1 MSNKDIYDTF
11 DFSETY
17 KKKIISLFKKH
28 CTIENGGDKIFDGTY
43 NDLLHI
49 PEELT
54 ELIFFLKRYEKT
66 KNLKIKSFLEIG
78 FSHGI
83 FNTIINKFFKLEN
96 NIAVDCLG
104 AHINGRV
111 LTANL
116 RFKNLVLFCSSSDEK
131 KTLNHIKNICKFDLI
146 FIDANHEYEYVKKDF
161 ENYKQF
167 IKKRGLIIFHDINLK
182 KSGSKKFWNEIK
194 KIYKNNKEII
204 INKQKFTYGYGII
217 KF

>member
-1 MSNKDIYDTF
+1 MLNNDIYNTF
-11 DFSETY
+11 TFSEIY
-17 KKKIISLFKKH
+17 KKKLISFLKKH
-28 CTIENGGDKIFDGTY
+28 CTVENGGDKIFDGTY
-43 NDLLHI
+43 NDLLHV
-49 PEELT
+49 PKELA
-54 ELIFFLKRYEKT
+54 ELIFFLKKYEK
-66 KNLKIKSFLEIG
+66 KNNLKIKSFLEIG

-116 RFKNLVLFCSSSDEK
+116 RFKNLILFCSNSDEE
-131 KTLNHIKNICKFDLI
+131 KTLKHIKNTCKFDLI

-161 ENYKQF
+161 KNYKQF
-167 IKKRGLIIFHDINLK
+167 IKKNGLIIFHDINVE
-182 KSGSKKFWNEIK
+182 KSGTKKFWNEII
-194 KIYKNNKEII
+194 KIHKNYKEII
-204 INKQKFTYGYGII
+204 INEQKFTYGYGII